1 MMMEIKL
8 EVLASTCIK
17 QNKPWPRITWLGQE
31 KEAVYLLDEK
41 NINEINLF
49 SGKTKKKIPQLCHLL
64 KNVILLTT
72 SRNGAWLAGI
82 LKTGELFLWNKD
94 QDTIKIVPLADEV
107 KKVVMATQEYSR
119 RFHLYVSGD
128 GNKALV
134 TTPTVCV
141 FLWENMECQSSPS
154 KNPVA
159 GQWSQII
166 PEASI
171 LLPSVEEK
179 EIAMSADFIKTEM
192 LGDICLCSFAFYSD
206 ENLMLIFLEIRWQEN
221 ALTNA
226 RIHWAQQQCCL
237 TGLAPP
243 CEPVKS
249 RGALL
254 TAFSH
259 DGLTLAVAVNQ
270 KDLQTSQILFMNTT
284 NFVTVT
290 GSLKGCGAKNHKI
303 SSKLVRSYWIADMTW
318 TTDSLFLACMLK
330 RGSLILMTCLG
341 ELLTLVTFGC
351 SVEFG
356 PAEFIPLHPLIMYRS
371 QNSLLQDLNHCHDSS
386 ASEGDLMRQRFS
398 ITSHPSLPYLIT
410 SDGYIVTVLRFSDG
424 FSPSAYMR
432 SLLLDSA
439 QRLEKLRHNLIT
451 SKSKEKRLP
460 LQPLSSLRANL
471 LQQHLKQNCSFST
484 IPKFLQEEKR
494 AAEVNGESTCIQDY
508 SDDSDDDKMFQ
519 THSFI
524 WGSPKAAV
532 SSCDEGR
539 LEFASMFDTIHAVD
553 CPREK
558 DDTSL
563 ELNCIQK
570 NLIAAWRV
578 GISSSIQE
586 RDKLLSYT
594 IRCITH
600 FFNILQFTK
609 LNFVHL
615 NNAFGNRPWM
625 QCVLKCFQQFL
636 TVLSWESKHRHTLG
650 HLMKLTLQ
658 TLKLMLAEQQ
668 DGMFSSSLLGGFSLL
683 KIVSHYLN
691 GKNIPQY
698 ATFSTLLN
706 INNVELDSITTP
718 LFCSVDC
725 NSHQSFCALDSIQKA
740 SATVNLTKNSENR
753 LIVMW
758 RLLYKH
764 VLWYWAEL
772 NKKAQNSSKA
782 IKEKL
787 LANEGPL
794 TGALATHIQA
804 VLQSS
809 GEKLEQTFRLNSVSG
824 EEQFLVGS
832 YQESVDAWERALQE
846 AKAKG
851 GKRMPFLQTRYY
863 LAMLYCHLY
872 HYGLTEAQGLCDRL
886 VSELLR
892 RTQISVRDRD
902 DESEAGWITNNV
914 STEAALA
921 VVQCL
926 ARFMAAY
933 FTNEPLYVLP
943 PHRVDILPPLHI
955 RPDRCSRVIPLEHS
969 VVTDAVRNQGLSGV
983 WTVEYALDLLLVG
996 GLIPEAVWLTHK
1008 LGDWKMAVSV
1018 GVAFNLYCQS
1028 NNRFSRSET
1037 VELCLPPHL
1046 TPTHIFQEKLQSF
1059 LGQAVNNGTSNQGDK
1074 SRYKQLTDPVEEES
1088 ACVLFNSVEEIL
1100 KAAVMAEADIVSE
1113 TFLLLVN
1120 FAKELSRKLNGLVPD
1135 TLYLPAPPLYCP
1147 QPALANEEEHTDLS
1161 LTMERNCRQKVS
1173 RVIQRILLL
1182 FRAAHCSLPAAQWYI
1197 VQLKRARKIMQKI
1210 RKKVAL
1216 PSLSTLPENLLNYS
1230 KDGSM
1235 FSKPTSSGDHKLD
1248 YVSCKTIASFRDLC
1262 ALCWMLHVRDMLSDS
1277 CRRYQTAREK
1287 MEHQKECK
1295 RTEFDAC
1302 IVECSLTALEWAS
1315 RMLPFAHFMNIEE
1328 LVQDIILSL
1337 IGELPPIRK
1346 VAEIL
1351 VKAFPNPEDVRVPL
1365 RDKYSALQRRLQHC
1379 IVKGP
1384 SSEEMMAVVI
1394 QAVHKVN
1401 VKTLKCVIRNIGS
1414 YEKNI
1419 WEPPDEETQD
1429 PGACCY
1435 DKLSLGTSLSR
1446 STISDLGNS
1455 QIYNDAETAESL
1467 SEALLVEETKKHIRT
1482 QMEEN
1487 NKEIHHEELIRC
1499 NKTAEKL
1506 EDFSV
1511 KERRNK
1517 KENTKDITNQHVLPL
1532 VGEWEFERDD
1542 DEYIK
1547 FLDLFLT
1554 YVLERDLIDHGHSVI
1569 PFLVSFSPLLREHEL
1584 NSLLFDVHT
1593 TLKRRQ
1599 IRNKGQ
1605 KVFRAGSCYT
1615 TIFEPSASELVL
1627 LRDKKKKESKD
1638 RTPPV
1643 TIQQTI
1649 EPSNHES
1656 VMGLHARRGL
1666 FGVSQKSRYSTH
1678 DGSSKNISLTSVL
1691 TQHSS
1696 EQASSVPQK
1705 VANHICIYKVIQ
1717 TNEVTE
1723 REDPTPEMKFK
1734 FNNVASLLEWMIRWS
1749 DKRLLYDPI
1758 SRQPFQECQPIMH
1771 VKISASAIL
1780 ASLWLLEYYFNKPG
1794 DQDICFLKLH
1804 DGSAS
1809 VCSSTL
1815 ESKIEDSFMD
1825 TSCSPSAGISV
1836 GIPDSHVLG
1845 KPSENAPGI
1854 LQEKQHEKKESDLK
1868 GHFVTHDRMIGGTDC
1883 DVGLKKEMGEFTP
1896 SKVEVTSENEDY
1908 CEDPFAVS
1916 RSPTI
1921 SVSITSVQQKKE
1933 HQSLADVQCPQEDV
1947 FVKTLEGTATKLE
1960 SPPCKAIPSNVPC
1973 SVCPEMKTESTS
1985 KEITVS
1991 DNQPSFTVVSSALS
2005 SDPSGPKNEEM
2016 GAREP
2021 ASQPTAQPLNISD
2034 AVREMLQDEMFKLVQ
2049 LQQINFMSLM
2059 QVVGASFANLPN
2071 ISQQMQQSQ
2080 PFQLERSQ
2088 TPNIAGTDVARSP
2101 PRHPA
2106 DGFLKAQMASL
2117 ENSSHV
2123 HSKNINPQGKDN
2135 LLDQQS
2141 YNGYVL
2147 NPPQT
2152 NDSSG
2157 LPENQSNE
2165 KNQIPPFQSLLHQIP
2180 ARPLPLL
2187 SACLKDEKKP
2197 KLIPLA
2203 KPLNTADGLPLLK
2216 LKPQCEFQ
2224 LLNVCPVTPPRA
2236 FIGPQPQRKECWGAQ
2251 ASFVKNPQSE
2261 TTAHLNLNNY
2271 DHRAIKQA
2279 QEQTSNQVEI
2289 LSKETSKQDHL
2300 DRYGKTE
2307 DISLHHFQAHLRGEK
2322 SLADNETLL
2331 QKTYEHFTPFPL
2343 LYLKPWSQSKRPS
2356 ELITVKCLGKD
2367 KDFKEP
2373 CGRTA
2378 LPLLY
2383 ANLSPPIKF
2392 QTPKLIPLQNLI
2404 VFEQSRHIAQAPQ
2417 TGHKDHPEQIQLLK
2431 ADLKS
2436 LEARQD
2442 RNSKKRQKRRTERRI
2457 REKKEREKTAV
2468 TFQQDDAV
2476 DTVKQTKDNGV
2487 AFNYSFSDG
2496 DSLLNQ
2502 DAVNVAELH
2511 YLASVRK
2518 RVAELQDASTNTE
2531 TVLTSHQDIQTLS
2544 EDIIYETGINQPLLS
2559 VSASATGFKSH
2570 QDMQGVSEEINS
2582 EPSKNEP
2589 VTSPSASEKEPLPS
2603 GLPQTLPPDLYW
2615 NLTFPTEAAE
2625 KPLPSTSSDVVSDLI
2640 GQKYISV
2647 IDIENGGDL
2656 KNLPDVSE
2664 SPPKCIPTQAVK
2676 TELPTSAKQHHTAA
2690 SVTNVI
2696 SPEEFEKQGNTF
2708 QTESQQVLPETGEA
2722 EIAHDPLTLCLLR
2735 KDFSINSSTEL
2746 SAKKISKERLSAKL
2760 QEMDRQ
2766 LLTLQ
2771 NVADRMEKEFH
2782 NTKLLVETIEDIGV
2796 IADPGKDDM
2805 LFLAPG
2811 VKVTKEE
2818 HYSIH
2823 EIMENSAEGGSLEC
2837 ESFQA
2842 IYIDSR
2848 TPSVSPSASAA
2859 TIKKSSSDINFR
2871 TEEFDESFSD
2881 PLQMTGLSGV
2891 SDIITDLIAE
2901 GGISA
2906 SELGLTENQAKK
2918 ISSFSGEMNKY
2929 SRKTKR
2935 DKKELQAWM
2944 KRKRKERLAEYMQTL
2959 AERRA
2964 REHSPFPLRKN
2975 MHLALSTRDFKMQ
2988 QKKKEEKNK
2997 ALFSEHHNHR
3007 VSEALVLMHE
3017 LLSDTVELPSSDY
3030 KQMPKITSPH
3040 DFKRPH
3046 IASAR
3051 SYHGSCQATRKMVAA
3066 KAGFSQTKSFSSLPS
3081 DVTQRRGQICQ
3092 APYRRMASEARSQKQ
3107 WSSNKLD
3114 LQSPASHQT
3123 RKSMNQRSLP
3133 TAETAT
3139 QASEESDDGA
3149 MSSWS
3154 VPDEIQQILYGSSN
3168 FNKETSQE
3176 DGCSIAS
3183 LNHFDS
3189 VSESTSSILSK
3200 LDWNAVEAMVA
3211 NVEEK

>member
-94 QDTIKIVPLADEV
+94 QDTIKMVPLADEV

-119 RFHLYVSGD
+119 RFYLYVSGD

-179 EIAMSADFIKTEM
+179 ETAMSADFIKTEM

-226 RIHWAQQQCCL
+226 RRIHWAQQQCCL

-284 NFVTVT
+284 NFVMVT

-303 SSKLVRSYWIADMTW
+303 SSKVVRSYWIADMTW

-471 LQQHLKQNCSFST
+471 LQQHLNQNCSFST

-519 THSFI
+519 SHSFI

-553 CPREK
+553 CPGEK

-570 NLIAAWRV
+570 NLIAAWRM

-600 FFNILQFTK
+600 FFNILQYTK

-718 LFCSVDC
+718 LFRSVDC
-725 NSHQSFCALDSIQKA
+725 NSHQSFCSLDSIQKA
-740 SATVNLTKNSENR
+740 SPATVNLTKNSENR

-809 GEKLEQTFRLNSVSG
+809 GEKLEQTFCLNSVSG
-824 EEQFLVGS
+824 EERFLVGS

-892 RTQISVRDRD
+892 RTQIFVRDRD
-902 DESEAGWITNNV
+902 DESEAGWITNSV

-969 VVTDAVRNQGLSGV
+969 VVADAVRNQGLSGV

-1074 SRYKQLTDPVEEES
+1074 SRYKQLTDPIEEES

-1161 LTMERNCRQKVS
+1161 LTMERNSRQKVS

-1197 VQLKRARKIMQKI
+1197 IQLKRARKIMQKI

-1401 VKTLKCVIRNIGS
+1401 VKTLKCVIRNIGP

-1419 WEPPDEETQD
+1419 WEPPEEETQD

-1455 QIYNDAETAESL
+1455 QIYSDAETAESL

-1517 KENTKDITNQHVLPL
+1517 KENTKDITNQHVLP
-1532 VGEWEFERDD
+1532 
-1542 DEYIK
+1542 
-1547 FLDLFLT
+1547 
-1554 YVLERDLIDHGHSVI
+1554 
-1569 PFLVSFSPLLREHEL
+1569 
-1584 NSLLFDVHT
+1584 
-1593 TLKRRQ
+1593 
-1599 IRNKGQ
+1599 
-1605 KVFRAGSCYT
+1605 
-1615 TIFEPSASELVL
+1615 
-1627 LRDKKKKESKD
+1627 
-1638 RTPPV
+1638 
-1643 TIQQTI
+1643 
-1649 EPSNHES
+1649 
-1656 VMGLHARRGL
+1656 
-1666 FGVSQKSRYSTH
+1666 
-1678 DGSSKNISLTSVL
+1678 
-1691 TQHSS
+1691 
-1696 EQASSVPQK
+1696 
-1705 VANHICIYKVIQ
+1705 
-1717 TNEVTE
+1717 
-1723 REDPTPEMKFK
+1723 
-1734 FNNVASLLEWMIRWS
+1734 
-1749 DKRLLYDPI
+1749 
-1758 SRQPFQECQPIMH
+1758 
-1771 VKISASAIL
+1771 
-1780 ASLWLLEYYFNKPG
+1780 
-1794 DQDICFLKLH
+1794 LKLH

-1947 FVKTLEGTATKLE
+1947 FVKTLEGNATKLE
-1960 SPPCKAIPSNVPC
+1960 SPPCRAIPSNVPC
-1973 SVCPEMKTESTS
+1973 SICPEMKTEFTS

-2021 ASQPTAQPLNISD
+2021 ASQPAAQSLNISD

-2123 HSKNINPQGKDN
+2123 RSKNINPQGKDN

-2141 YNGYVL
+2141 YNRYVL

-2279 QEQTSNQVEI
+2279 QEQASNQVEI

-2343 LYLKPWSQSKRPS
+2343 LYLKPWSQSKHPS

-2404 VFEQSRHIAQAPQ
+2404 VFKQSRHIAQAPH

-2476 DTVKQTKDNGV
+2476 DLTDTVKQTKDNGV
-2487 AFNYSFSDG
+2487 VFNYSFSDG

-2589 VTSPSASEKEPLPS
+2589 VASPSASEKEPLPS
-2603 GLPQTLPPDLYW
+2603 GVPQTLPPDLYW

-2656 KNLPDVSE
+2656 KNLPGVSE

-2722 EIAHDPLTLCLLR
+2722 EIVHDPLTLCLLR

-2818 HYSIH
+2818 RYSIH
-2823 EIMENSAEGGSLEC
+2823 EIMENSAEGSSLEC

-2848 TPSVSPSASAA
+2848 APSVSPSASAA
-2859 TIKKSSSDINFR
+2859 TLRIKKSSSDINFR

-2918 ISSFSGEMNKY
+2918 ISSFTGEMNKY

-2988 QKKKEEKNK
+2988 QKKKEEKDK

-3017 LLSDTVELPSSDY
+3017 LLSDTVQLPSSDY

-3066 KAGFSQTKSFSSLPS
+3066 KAGFSQTKSFSNLPS

-3123 RKSMNQRSLP
+3123 RKSMNQRRLP

-3139 QASEESDDGA
+3139 EASEESDDAA